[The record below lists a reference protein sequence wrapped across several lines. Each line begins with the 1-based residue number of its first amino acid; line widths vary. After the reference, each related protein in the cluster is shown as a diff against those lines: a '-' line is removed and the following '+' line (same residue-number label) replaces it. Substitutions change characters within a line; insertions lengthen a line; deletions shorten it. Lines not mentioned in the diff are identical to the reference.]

1 MKTKLISALTSLAL
15 ALPCFAKSG
24 DERSSPVV
32 ASDGEPVVQLAIL
45 LDTSSSMSG
54 LITQAK
60 TQLWKIVNEFIAA
73 KQGGKVPIVQV
84 ALYEY
89 GNSGLSQDTQW
100 IRQIQ
105 PLTRDLDK
113 ISEELFKL
121 RTNGG
126 EEYCGAVIK
135 AAMQQ
140 LNWDP
145 SPTTYKAIFIA
156 GNEAFTQGPIDATT
170 SCREAIHKG
179 VIVNTIHCG
188 EEAVGINT
196 GWKNGA
202 LLTDGS
208 YLVINQNQAV
218 VHVASPYDGD
228 IERLS
233 SDLNK
238 TYVTYGAH
246 GKVSAMNQVAQD
258 GNALSNKDSGA
269 SVQRAMTK
277 SSANYYN
284 NTWDLVD
291 AARQNDFK
299 LEAVKADELPPEMQ
313 KMNPEERKAYVAGK
327 TSERARIQSEIAE
340 LGKKRAGFVATKEK
354 EQGKASTLDTAVSK
368 AIRIQAE
375 KKNIQFEGAAIPNRL
390 INYPGFLQ
398 DAAEVGKLRESRRV
412 SEEEFIRMSGD
423 PSTIVLDARS
433 TEKYQL
439 LHVKNAKHLSFPD
452 ITAEELA
459 KIIPD
464 KHTRVLIYCNNNF
477 ENERKAFPGKCETAS
492 LNIYTFNTLFSYGY
506 KNVYELGPLIDIQ
519 QSKLPFERA
528 SK

>member
-1 MKTKLISALTSLAL
+1 MKTKYLSVLAGLAL
-15 ALPCFAKSG
+15 ATPCFAKGGS
-24 DERSSPVV
+24 DRTSPVA
-32 ASDGEPVVQLAIL
+32 ASDGEPVVQLALL
-45 LDTSSSMSG
+45 LDTSGSMEG
-54 LITQAK
+54 LIAQAK

-121 RTNGG
+121 KTNGG

-145 SPTTYKAIFIA
+145 SPDTYKAIFIA

-170 SCREAIHKG
+170 ACREAISKG

-188 EEAVGINT
+188 EESTGVNE
-196 GWKNGA
+196 GWKKGA

-218 VHVASPYDGD
+218 VHVPSPYDAD

-233 SDLNK
+233 SELNK
-238 TYVTYGAH
+238 TYISYSAQ
-246 GKVSAMNQVAQD
+246 GKVGAMNQTAQD
-258 GNALSNKDSGA
+258 NNALSNKDTGA
-269 SVQRAMTK
+269 SVQRSITK
-277 SSANYYN
+277 ATSNYS
-284 NTWDLVD
+284 NTGWDLVD
-291 AARQNDFK
+291 AARQSEFK

-313 KMNPEERKAYVAGK
+313 KMSPEERKAYVAGK
-327 TSERARIQSEIAE
+327 TVERARIQNAISE
-340 LGKKRAGFVATKEK
+340 LGKKRATFVATKAK
-354 EQGKASTLDTAVSK
+354 EQGRVSTLDTEVSK
-368 AIRIQAE
+368 AIRSQAE

-398 DAAEVGKLRESRRV
+398 DAGAVGNLRESRRV
-412 SEEEFIRMSGD
+412 SEEEFIRMAGD
-423 PSTIVLDARS
+423 PATVVLDARS
-433 TEKYQL
+433 AEKYRL
-439 LHVKNAKHLSFPD
+439 LHVKNAKNLSLPD

-477 ENERKAFPGKCETAS
+477 ENERKAFPGKCATAS

-506 KNVYELGPLIDIQ
+506 KNVYELGPLIDIK
-519 QSKLPFERA
+519 QSKLSFEGTGR
-528 SK
+528 

>member
-1 MKTKLISALTSLAL
+1 MKTKIISVMTGLAL
-15 ALPCFAKSG
+15 ALPCLAKDG
-24 DERSSPVV
+24 ADRSRSIV
-32 ASDGEPVVQLAIL
+32 ANDGEPVVQLAIL
-45 LDTSSSMSG
+45 LDTSGSMEG
-54 LITQAK
+54 LIAQAK

-145 SPTTYKAIFIA
+145 SPDTYKAIFIA
-156 GNEAFTQGPIDATT
+156 GNEPFTQGPVDATT
-170 SCREAIHKG
+170 SCREAIARG

-188 EEAVGINT
+188 DEATGINQ
-196 GWKNGA
+196 GWRNGA
-202 LLTDGS
+202 MLTDGS

-218 VHVASPYDGD
+218 VHVPSPYDAD

-233 SDLNK
+233 SELNR

-246 GKVSAMNQVAQD
+246 GKEAAMNQVAQD
-258 GNALSNKDSGA
+258 GNALAAKTAGA

-284 NTWDLVD
+284 NSWDLVD
-291 AARQNDFK
+291 ATRQNDFK
-299 LEAVKADELPPEMQ
+299 LEAVKAEDLPPEMQ
-313 KMNPEERKAYVAGK
+313 KMNLEERKAYVAGK
-327 TSERARIQSEIAE
+327 TAERAKIQSEIAD
-340 LGKKRAGFVATKEK
+340 LGKKRAAFVAGEQKEP
-354 EQGKASTLDTAVSK
+354 GKASTLDTAVSK
-368 AIRIQAE
+368 AIRSQAA

-390 INYPGFLQ
+390 IDYTGFLQ
-398 DAAEVGKLRESRRV
+398 DASEVGKLRETRRV
-412 SEEEFIRMSGD
+412 TEEEFMRMAGD
-423 PSTIVLDARS
+423 PATVILDARS
-433 TEKYQL
+433 TEKYEL
-439 LHVKNAKHLSFPD
+439 LHVQNAKHLSLPD
-452 ITAEELA
+452 ITEEELA

-464 KHTRVLIYCNNNF
+464 KNTRVLIYCNNNF
-477 ENERKAFPGKCETAS
+477 ENERKAFPGKCATAS

-506 KNVYELGPLIDIQ
+506 KNVYELGPLIDI
-519 QSKLPFERA
+519 K
-528 SK
+528 